1 MLTRVGLSPSLTSI
15 ARDNSKSAFGLGA
28 RITPALLALLI
39 AACGAPTV
47 PRPAQVQ
54 VVAADYV
61 AVPFVPQPPPVELV
75 PARPAVPAGAPVWAD
90 GGWQWNGERFRWD
103 PGAWV
108 VVPTGAKR
116 ARWVVVRRELD
127 GQLFFAPSSWRDA
140 AGKAIEAPKPLA
152 RAVTR
157 TGGPAASGATEE

>member
-1 MLTRVGLSPSLTSI
+1 MV
-15 ARDNSKSAFGLGA
+15 
-28 RITPALLALLI
+28 

-47 PRPAQVQ
+47 PRPSHVQ
-54 VVAADYV
+54 VVAEDYV
-61 AVPFVPQPPPVELV
+61 AVPFLPQPPPVELV
-75 PARPAVPAGAPVWAD
+75 PARPAAPDGSPVWAD
-90 GGWQWNGERFRWD
+90 GGWQWNGDRFRWE

-127 GQLFFAPSSWRDA
+127 GQLFFAPSSWRNA
-140 AGKAIEAPKPLA
+140 TGKAIDAPKPLA

-157 TGGPAASGATEE
+157 VGGPAAGGVEE

>member
-15 ARDNSKSAFGLGA
+15 ARDDSKSAYRLGA
-28 RITPALLALLI
+28 RITAILLAGLI
-39 AACGAPTV
+39 AACGPVAV

-54 VVAADYV
+54 VVADDYV
-61 AVPFVPQPPPVELV
+61 AVPFLPQPPPVELV
-75 PARPAVPAGAPVWAD
+75 PARPTAPAGDPVWAD

-116 ARWVVVRRELD
+116 ARWVVVRRAID

-140 AGKAIEAPKPLA
+140 TGKAIDAPKPRA